1 MENNN
6 GGFIFDLDAIC
17 NFIFTEIDDA
27 NNSEITE
34 IYDSNMNLVNKQI
47 KENKGEKSDANTAIR
62 YDIIKN
68 LVGLICTAETEEMN
82 IGQQVALNTLLSKG
96 FIKNV

>member
-6 GGFIFDLDAIC
+6 GQFIFDLDAIC
-17 NFIFTEIDDA
+17 SFIFTEYEDS

-34 IYDSNMNLVNKQI
+34 IYDSNMNLINKQI
-47 KENKGEKSDANTAIR
+47 KEIKGEKSDANTAIR
-62 YDIIKN
+62 YDIVKN
-68 LVGLICTAETEEMN
+68 LVGLICATESEEMN
-82 IGQQVALNTLLSKG
+82 VGQQVALNTLLSKG